1 MNLIPKMIKMTVIR
15 KRLPPNHSEMI
26 IISVILE
33 WCEWPSFEK
42 ALEIYFWFMTDLSA
56 HFQMMPEPR
65 FRYDG
70 MTSFRYD
77 RENIRLWLSHFLISE
92 VGGFTSYHNEK
103 ENSFLLS
110 LKTKKVVHLKT
121 KIILK
126 SFRNSIIPKGQVIF
140 YDFW

>member
-1 MNLIPKMIKMTVIR
+1 MTA
-15 KRLPPNHSEMI
+15 E
-26 IISVILE
+26 
-33 WCEWPSFEK
+33 
-42 ALEIYFWFMTDLSA
+42 T
-56 HFQMMPEPR
+56 R
-65 FRYDG
+65 FRYDW

-77 RENIRLWLSHFLISE
+77 RVNIRLWLSHFLISE

-103 ENSFLLS
+103 DNSFLLS

-126 SFRNSIIPKGQVIF
+126 SFRNSVIPKKKIIF